1 MKIAA
6 QLMTVR
12 HTMQTPEDIRSTL
25 KKVREIGYEAGQ
37 ISFGFTGKIEIPL
50 LKSYFDEV
58 GMTICGTH
66 VGYDRLVNETDAVIE
81 EHKILDTP
89 FIGLGAMSGK
99 RTADGYKE
107 FCEIMNP
114 VAQKISD
121 AGMKLTYHNHAFEFE
136 KVNETQTG
144 MDVIMENT
152 DPNTFKLLPDLYWL
166 LAGGIVPSAFLYQY
180 ADRIGYV
187 HYKDGKYETRRVSD
201 TALNLSYQTLAM
213 TEVGSGNMDW
223 KYLTKVCREIGVPYA
238 AVEQDKA
245 EANGMESLEASYNY
259 LKGIV

>member
-6 QLMTVR
+6 QLMTVSKFF
-12 HTMQTPEDIRSTL
+12 QTPEDIYSTL
-25 KKVREIGYEAGQ
+25 KKLREIGYEAAQ
-37 ISFGFTGKIEIPL
+37 ISFAFTGKIEIPL
-50 LKSYFDEV
+50 LKSYFDDL

-66 VGYDRLVNETDAVIE
+66 VSYDRFVKELDAVIE

-89 FIGLGAMSGK
+89 YIGLGAMSGK

-114 VAQKISD
+114 IAKKISD

-136 KVNETQTG
+136 RFGEAGTA
-144 MDVIMENT
+144 MDIIMENT
-152 DPNTFKLLPDLYWL
+152 DPDTFKLLPDLYWL
-166 LAGGIVPSAFLYQY
+166 QAGAIVPSAFLYKY
-180 ADRIGYV
+180 ADRVAYV
-187 HYKDGKYETRRVSD
+187 HYKDAKFETRRHSD
-201 TALNLSYQTLAM
+201 TAMNLSYQTLAM

-223 KYLTKVCREIGVPYA
+223 EYLTKVCREIGVPYA

-245 EANGMESLEASYNY
+245 GENGIQSLETSFNY
-259 LKGIV
+259 LKNIV